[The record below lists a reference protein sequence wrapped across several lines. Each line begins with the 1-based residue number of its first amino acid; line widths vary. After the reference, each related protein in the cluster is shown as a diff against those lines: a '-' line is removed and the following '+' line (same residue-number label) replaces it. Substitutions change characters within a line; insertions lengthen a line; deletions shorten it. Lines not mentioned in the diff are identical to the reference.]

1 MNGCEICQQPED
13 DHPAYAA
20 GAGVHDYQIPV
31 TGPFPVT
38 DMDRLA
44 RERRE
49 AGLDEGGQPLPTQSA
64 RPSQRPMWVP
74 AEGGGLTQEWVEETP
89 DTPSDRLPA
98 QSERYSTGRVPLP
111 PVPEDSY
118 PPDAKDLPV
127 EYDRPGIIRRIRN
140 ATRKASS

>member
-49 AGLDEGGQPLPTQSA
+49 AGLDEGGRPLQVPTI
-64 RPSQRPMWVP
+64 VP
-74 AEGGGLTQEWVEETP
+74 HPDGGVTQEWVE
-89 DTPSDRLPA
+89 TPSDRLPSFA
-98 QSERYSTGRVPLP
+98 RGTVAAAPSAP
-111 PVPEDSY
+111 PVTTEPGMTSTDQ
-118 PPDAKDLPV
+118 PPWW
-127 EYDRPGIIRRIRN
+127 RRILG
-140 ATRKASS
+140 SST